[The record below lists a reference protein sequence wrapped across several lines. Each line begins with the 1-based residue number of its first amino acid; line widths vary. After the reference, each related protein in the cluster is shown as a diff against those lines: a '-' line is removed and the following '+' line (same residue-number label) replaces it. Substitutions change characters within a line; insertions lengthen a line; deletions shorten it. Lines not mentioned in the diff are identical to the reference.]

1 MKNKF
6 TVFWGLAMLLTG
18 WLVLAYASGSH
29 AIDSSSLKTVTLRI
43 EGMT

>member
-6 TVFWGLAMLLTG
+6 VVFVGLSILLTG
-18 WLVLAYASGSH
+18 WLVLAYDSGSH
-29 AIDSSSLKTVTLRI
+29 ASESSSRTVTLRI

>member
-1 MKNKF
+1 MQNKF
-6 TVFWGLAMLLTG
+6 IVLVGLSILLTG

-29 AIDSSSLKTVTLRI
+29 AIESSSKKVTLRI

>member
-6 TVFWGLAMLLTG
+6 VVFVGLSLLLTG
-18 WLVLAYASGSH
+18 WLVLAYASGGH
-29 AIDSSSLKTVTLRI
+29 AIESGSKTVTLRI